1 MPAAVQTTIDDVAAM
16 LAPHGLMP
24 RGGFVFATRDAAPA
38 GPDGLPARS
47 VLLAGHGGGS
57 IWEPFNAWRQR
68 QETDPADPLDAW
80 SKAVIGDV
88 AERFGARAVFPS
100 DPPYL
105 PFQQWAMR
113 AEGLRPSPLGLLM
126 HPVFGLWHAYRGALL
141 FGEALDMPLPEPARH
156 PCDACDAKPCL
167 AACPVQAYGP
177 AGFDAA
183 ACGAHAR
190 SPSGIACRDQGC
202 LARNA
207 CPAGLAWRYPA
218 AQQRFHQAAFLR
230 A

>member
-1 MPAAVQTTIDDVAAM
+1 MTGETLLARIGEA

-24 RGGFVFATRDAAPA
+24 RGGFAFSAGEASPA
-38 GPDGLPARS
+38 GPGGLPARS

-68 QETDPADPLDAW
+68 READPSGPLDAW
-80 SKAVIGDV
+80 SKQVLGAV

-100 DPPYL
+100 EPPYL

-113 AEGLRPSPLGLLM
+113 AEGLRPSPLGILM
-126 HPVFGLWHAYRGALL
+126 HPVFGPWHAYRGALL
-141 FGEALDMPLPEPARH
+141 FGEAISFPPARSPGH

-167 AACPVQAYGP
+167 TACPVDAYTRD
-177 AGFDAA
+177 GFDV
-183 ACGAHAR
+183 G
-190 SPSGIACRDQGC
+190 ACRAHLRTPEGETCRADGC

-207 CPAGLAWRYPA
+207 CPVGVAYRYPPE
-218 AQQRFHQAAFLR
+218 QQRFHQTAFLGG
-230 A
+230 

>member
-1 MPAAVQTTIDDVAAM
+1 M

-24 RGGFVFATRDAAPA
+24 RGGFDFAASDAAPA

-47 VLLAGHGGGS
+47 VLLIGHGGGS
-57 IWEPFNAWRQR
+57 IREPFNAWRQR
-68 QETDPADPLDAW
+68 QGTDPADPLDAW

-141 FGEALDMPLPEPARH
+141 FGEALDMFSPKPARH

-167 AACPVQAYGP
+167 TACPVQAYDP

-183 ACGAHAR
+183 ACKAHAR
-190 SPSGIACRDQGC
+190 SPAGFACRDQGC

-207 CPAGLAWRYPA
+207 CPAGASWRYAA

-230 A
+230 E